1 MRKLTFFTHT
11 IDGKLYGGW
20 YRLEA
25 PTDIEVQAVG
35 FLQRVSW
42 HGSTP
47 EGAARQCLEEF
58 VRQRANAGEAK
69 PPLRSLGSITNTE
82 SLAPRSSNG
91 ASTRSRP
98 TKQ

>member
-25 PTDIEVQAVG
+25 TTNIEVQAVG

-42 HGSTP
+42 NGSNP
-47 EGAARQCLEEF
+47 ERAARKCLEDF
-58 VRQRANAGEAK
+58 VRQRAAAGDATH
-69 PPLRSLGSITNTE
+69 S
-82 SLAPRSSNG
+82 
-91 ASTRSRP
+91 
-98 TKQ
+98 QV